1 MTIILNGEPVQVA
14 DGLTVAGLLE
24 AEGEPAE
31 HVLVELDGELVPPAQ
46 YARRVLVEGDRVEL
60 ILPAFGG

>member
-1 MTIILNGEPVQVA
+1 MRVTVNGLERDVP

-24 AEGEPAE
+24 QDQEPIA
-31 HVLVELDGELVPPAQ
+31 HVLVEVNGVYLPA
-46 YARRVLVEGDRVEL
+46 ARYEEQALREGDQVEI

>member
-1 MTIILNGEPVQVA
+1 MTIILNGEPTQVA

-24 AEGEPAE
+24 AEGEPAR
-31 HVLVELDGELVPPAQ
+31 HVLVEVDGEFVPPGQ
-46 YARRVLVEGDRVEL
+46 FEQRVLREGQRVEI